1 MSTLQQLKQ
10 VENSMVAAIR
20 ATTAEINQIGKL
32 PLQVALAEL
41 QEATAEAKHRMAEA
55 MAILRAAIGDV
66 IETTEEMA
74 ADLNAD
80 IAAIVGIP
88 EVTTT
93 SSPDEPN
100 PVERQEEKLFEPEYD
115 SPHTNRIHPAT
126 MSTANHPAEVVSRFG
141 EDGLGIS
148 TPDVTIATIPE
159 PSRNGTSHGKK
170 KRK

>member
-20 ATTAEINQIGKL
+20 ATTSEINQIGKL

-55 MAILRAAIGDV
+55 MAILKAAIGDV

-80 IAAIVGIP
+80 IASLGIP
-88 EVTTT
+88 VVTTI
-93 SSPDEPN
+93 SSPDES
-100 PVERQEEKLFEPEYD
+100 PVERQEEKVSEPEYD
-115 SPHTNRIHPAT
+115 SPHSNRIHPAT
-126 MSTANHPAEVVSRFG
+126 MSVANHPAEVVSRFG

-148 TPDVTIATIPE
+148 SPDVTVATIPE
-159 PSRNGTSHGKK
+159 PSRNGTHRRKKGK
-170 KRK
+170 